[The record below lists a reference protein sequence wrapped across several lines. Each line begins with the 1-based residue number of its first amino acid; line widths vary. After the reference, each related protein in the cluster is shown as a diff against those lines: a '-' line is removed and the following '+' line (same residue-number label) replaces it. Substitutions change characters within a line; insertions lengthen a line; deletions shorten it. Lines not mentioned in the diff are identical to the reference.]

1 MVAFESPNWKSPL
14 GESVQACNLNLR
26 ISFAIFR
33 YSLCSILPNNAH
45 FSLKMSLSNRVQ
57 VFLYLLRGIIRAPSG
72 QLLLQG
78 VNGTEQLQPSLAPP
92 HKGISSLRFLM
103 VRLVARWQ
111 LYGMVVLS
119 PSISADRVYNRKKDM
134 HMIDQYI
141 CTGIWC

>member
-26 ISFAIFR
+26 ISFADFR
-33 YSLCSILPNNAH
+33 YSFILPNHAH

-57 VFLYLLRGIIRAPSG
+57 VFLYLLRGTIQAPSG
-72 QLLLQG
+72 QLLLHG
-78 VNGTEQLQPSLAPP
+78 VNGTEQLQPALAPP

-111 LYGMVVLS
+111 LYGMVVFS
-119 PSISADRVYNRKKDM
+119 PSISADRVYHRKKDM

-141 CTGIWC
+141 GTGIWC